1 MLCHVD
7 DRCQLKD
14 GTLKDGTWTGDPV
27 GGEDKTRD
35 AFVPMGLSN
44 LDRT

>member
-14 GTLKDGTWTGDPV
+14 GTVILKDVIPGPSIK
-27 GGEDKTRD
+27 E
-35 AFVPMGLSN
+35 SN
-44 LDRT
+44 PLAYGMDDDEH